1 MVKERWKMAYIQAV
15 CFPLA
20 TVKVGA
26 RDVPPK
32 WVVAASRGSVW
43 VLESCVREHYVAQSS
58 VRGARPP
65 ESQGTIGRSDV
76 EAQGSER
83 HSKIGR
89 IDLLLLLL
97 LYFIVHLVLSLP
109 LLLGLSWSRGI
120 DCRHTR
126 HLDLVEV
133 EAVME

>member
-1 MVKERWKMAYIQAV
+1 MENGIYSSSL
-15 CFPLA
+15 CFPKA

-32 WVVAASRGSVW
+32 WVVAACRGSVR
-43 VLESCVREHYVAQSS
+43 VLKSCVGEHYVAQSS

-83 HSKIGR
+83 HSKVGR
-89 IDLLLLLL
+89 VGLLLLLL
-97 LYFIVHLVLSLP
+97 LYLVHLVLSLP

>member
-1 MVKERWKMAYIQAV
+1 MENGIYSSGL
-15 CFPLA
+15 CFPTA
-20 TVKVGA
+20 TVEVGA

-32 WVVAASRGSVW
+32 WVVAASRGSVR
-43 VLESCVREHYVAQSS
+43 VLESCVGENYVAQSS

-65 ESQGTIGRSDV
+65 ESQSTIGRSDV

-83 HSKIGR
+83 HSKVGR
-89 IDLLLLLL
+89 VDFLVLLL
-97 LYFIVHLVLSLP
+97 LYLIVHLLLSLP
-109 LLLGLSWSRGI
+109 LLLLGLSWSRGI